1 MSDDRTEPSPETL
14 LAHKGRHPRDQ
25 HGFVNPPVYHGS
37 TVTFPDVATMLS
49 GRQRYTYGRHGSPT
63 TDALEEVLAALEGAE
78 GVVLCPS
85 GLSAVTTAILAVAGA
100 GDHILVVDSVYSP
113 ARRFCDGMA
122 KRLGIETTYYDPALG
137 ADIESL
143 IRPNTRA
150 IYTETPGSLT
160 FELQD
165 IDALAAVARRHDL
178 LVVTDNTWAT
188 PLLYK
193 PLAHGADISLMAGT
207 KYVVGHSDVLIGTVA
222 AGPRAWKQLKEV
234 RTDLGL
240 SVGPDDVNLSLRG
253 LRTMAVRLAR
263 HQESGIAVARWL
275 EDRPEVARVL
285 HPALPSH
292 PQHALYARDFTG
304 ASGLFSFV
312 TRPAPMKAVAAMLD
326 GLAYFGLG
334 YSWGGFES
342 LAIVADPKKIRTAT
356 SWADDGH
363 LIRLHIG
370 LEDPADLI
378 ADLETGFARFNAAL
392 AA

>member
-1 MSDDRTEPSPETL
+1 MSDDRIEPSPETL
-14 LAHKGRHPRDQ
+14 LAHKGRHPRDH

-100 GDHILVVDSVYSP
+100 GDHILVVDSVYAP

-137 ADIESL
+137 AEIESL

-165 IDALAAVARRHDL
+165 IDALAAVARRHNL

-188 PLLYK
+188 PLFYK

-222 AGPRAWKQLKEV
+222 AGPRAWKRLKEV

-342 LAIVADPKKIRTAT
+342 LAIVSDPKKIRTAT
-356 SWADDGH
+356 AWADDGH

-370 LEDPADLI
+370 LENPADLI
-378 ADLETGFARFNAAL
+378 ADLEAGFARFNGAL
-392 AA
+392 TD